1 MNNNVIV
8 GLVIFLVIL
17 IIVASMKINENF
29 QSQGSCP
36 LGNVHPDNHL
46 RDFVEESRNNENSNN
61 SSNNSSN
68 LDNKLNS
75 ILGMLGGPP
84 EPEIDPNEYVKKTNI
99 ERSARS
105 VARQYC
111 PVPPDYDPSQY
122 LKKTEIDTEIRC
134 PKLPDPKDYVLKS
147 TIPPATKCPPCI
159 CPKVNV
165 KAGFCK
171 KCPEPK
177 KPVCPPSA
185 PCTLNQCKEV
195 IQCPEPAPVPV
206 REPLKCPPPQAC
218 PKPRPCPTVDRC
230 PENQSPKCKYYGVKT
245 IDTTKSVDEMVK
257 DLLNSDDPDKDTK
270 LKQLRDLLGILAPT
284 TRALPN
290 STNAASRTT
299 AANNNGN
306 NTANNNG
313 NNSVTTVANNNVV
326 NTMTTQS
333 PTVRASNSRT
343 EVTAAPTTQAYMEPV
358 VDYDNKC
365 VDDTLMYS
373 AVGILGSSFI

>member
-1 MNNNVIV
+1 MV
-8 GLVIFLVIL
+8 
-17 IIVASMKINENF
+17 
-29 QSQGSCP
+29 QDSCP

-46 RDFVEESRNNENSNN
+46 RDFVQESRNNENSNG
-61 SSNNSSN
+61 SNNNNNTSI
-68 LDNKLNS
+68 LDNKLDS

-122 LKKTEIDTEIRC
+122 IKKTEIDTEIRC
-134 PKLPDPKDYVLKS
+134 PKLPDLKDYVLKS

-171 KCPEPK
+171 KCPEPE
-177 KPVCPPSA
+177 KPVCPPPA
-185 PCTLNQCKEV
+185 PCTANQCKEV
-195 IQCPEPAPVPV
+195 IKCPEPAPVPV

-218 PKPRPCPTVDRC
+218 PKPRPCPTVERC
-230 PENQSPKCKYYGVKT
+230 PQNQSPKCKYYGVKT
-245 IDTTKSVDEMVK
+245 IDTAKSVDEMVK
-257 DLLNSDDPDKDTK
+257 DLLNSNDPDKEAK
-270 LKQLRDLLGILAPT
+270 IKQLRDLLGIVAPT
-284 TRALPN
+284 TRALSDP
-290 STNAASRTT
+290 TT
-299 AANNNGN
+299 AAAN
-306 NTANNNG
+306 NT
-313 NNSVTTVANNNVV
+313 VTTVANNNDVT
-326 NTMTTQS
+326 TMTTQS